1 VTVNAGAVE
10 NLIDADTSQFA
21 FADDVHPTPYA
32 HQKTAE
38 AVLEL
43 MASAGWQ

>member
-1 VTVNAGAVE
+1 
-10 NLIDADTSQFA
+10 
-21 FADDVHPTPYA
+21 VHPTPYA